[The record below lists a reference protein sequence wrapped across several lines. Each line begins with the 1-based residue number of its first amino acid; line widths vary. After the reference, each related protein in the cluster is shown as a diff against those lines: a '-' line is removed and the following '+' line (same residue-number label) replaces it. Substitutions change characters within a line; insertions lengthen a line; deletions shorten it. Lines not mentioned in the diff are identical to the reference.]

1 MIDIEVIDSQV
12 FVAAG
17 ASIAMEGTDVA
28 QVTLTSRD
36 LRHIVSAITLSQDTM
51 RMVRQNPC

>member
-1 MIDIEVIDSQV
+1 MIDIEVNDSQV

-28 QVTLTSRD
+28 QVTLMSRD
-36 LRHIVSAITLSQDTM
+36 LRHIVSAITLSQDTV
-51 RMVRQNPC
+51 RMVRQNLC

>member
-1 MIDIEVIDSQV
+1 MIDIEVNDSQV
-12 FVAAG
+12 FVVAG

-51 RMVRQNPC
+51 RMVRQNLC

>member
-1 MIDIEVIDSQV
+1 MIDIEVNDSQV

-51 RMVRQNPC
+51 RMVRQNLC